1 MKKISTTA
9 LSKNLGISSRELF
22 DEMVE
27 QKLIYRNNDQWN
39 LTKKGQEF
47 GGENASHVK
56 YGEYIVWPPEFD
68 PSNLKENSR
77 QELVNATIIGKEF
90 DLSSQRINLVFAE
103 IGWTEKALKGWS
115 VTSLG
120 KKVGGTQFEHPSGGS
135 YVMWP
140 KGILKNKSLLRSVNN
155 KDANESQDEENK
167 EASSQITND
176 FRSKFPANLRTK
188 DGHQVRSR
196 AEVII
201 DNALYDYGLAHAYE
215 RKLPI
220 EEDVYSDFYIPS
232 KNGGHAVYIEFWGL
246 ENDPKYSERKKIKKE
261 IYFKYDLNL
270 LELSD
275 KHVENLDDHL
285 PRMLLKFGIK
295 VE

>member
-1 MKKISTTA
+1 MKKLSTTK
-9 LSKNLGISSRELF
+9 LSEKLNVSSRDLF
-22 DEMVE
+22 DTLVNK
-27 QKLIYRNNDQWN
+27 KLIYRKDDQWN

-47 GGENASHVK
+47 GGELIFNQK
-56 YGEYIVWPPEFD
+56 YGEFIVWPSDFD
-68 PSNLKENSR
+68 PLNLQENDR
-77 QELVNATIIGKEF
+77 KELVNATTIGKKF
-90 DLSSQRINLVFAE
+90 DLSSQRMNLIFAE
-103 IGWTEKALKGWS
+103 IGWTEKALKGWT

-120 KKVGGTQFEHPSGGS
+120 RKVGGVQFEHPSGGT

-140 KGILKNKSLLRSVNN
+140 SEIVSNKSFLRSVNN
-155 KDANESQDEENK
+155 KDSHHEEF
-167 EASSQITND
+167 SSSAKSDSDLND
-176 FRSKFPANLRTK
+176 FRTKFPATLRTK

-246 ENDPKYSERKKIKKE
+246 ENDPKYAERKRKKKE
-261 IYFKYDLNL
+261 IYAKHDFNL
-270 LELSD
+270 IEVSD
-275 KHVENLDDHL
+275 KHIENLDDHL
-285 PRMLLKFGIK
+285 PRMLLRYGFK